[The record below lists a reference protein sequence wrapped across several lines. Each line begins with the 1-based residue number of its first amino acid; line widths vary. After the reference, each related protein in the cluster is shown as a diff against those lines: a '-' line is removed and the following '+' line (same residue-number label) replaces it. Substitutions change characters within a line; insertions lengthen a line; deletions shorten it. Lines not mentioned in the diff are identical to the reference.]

1 MEKAVEKGGLGNRF
15 AALTKPLQSV
25 DKIPNFDVKEMYS
38 AGCSDLEAANECAD
52 FFSAISDEFVLL
64 DLSRIPST
72 YSLRLPR
79 IEFADIAFR
88 LRTMRKPRS
97 MVPGDIFPQLV
108 SNYSTALALP
118 LETIYN
124 AVTTELH
131 WPCVWKREFVTVI
144 PKGPNPEGL
153 GQCRNISCTNLFSKV
168 LESFMLEWAW
178 TMSGPI
184 STVV

>member
-1 MEKAVEKGGLGNRF
+1 MC
-15 AALTKPLQSV
+15 
-25 DKIPNFDVKEMYS
+25 S
-38 AGCSDLEAANECAD
+38 AGCLDLEAANECAD
-52 FFSAISDEFVLL
+52 FFGVFRDEFVPL
-64 DLSRIPST
+64 DLSLIPST

-79 IEFADIAFR
+79 IDFTEIAFR

-108 SNYSTALALP
+108 SNYSVALALP

-124 AVTTELH
+124 AVTSEFH

-153 GQCRNISCTNLFSKV
+153 G
-168 LESFMLEWAW
+168 
-178 TMSGPI
+178 
-184 STVV
+184 